1 MARPLRIEYAGAV
14 YHVTSRGNEKKP
26 IFLDEEDRER
36 FLIFLGEL
44 PTRFEVLIHGYVL
57 MGNHYH
63 LLLETLR
70 PNLQKTMQYL
80 NTAYTVFFNRKRSRA
95 GHLLQGRYKAFLIQK
110 DSYLLGVSRYVHTNP
125 VRARMVDLPQEYPWS
140 SYRDYIG
147 TRKREAWLTRE
158 WVLGQFSQNETSA
171 RRRYKKF
178 VEEGMEGAE
187 NPFASLR
194 AGLILG
200 TDTFMEE
207 VKRKVPVKTDHDVP
221 QSRHFADVISCDA
234 VMDFISTR
242 YRIDKHKI
250 VQVGMR
256 DNPARRACLYLLR
269 TLTDMS
275 NSEIADKFQIT
286 HSAVAKASAR
296 FKREMEKTEELRS
309 LVSDCLL
316 LMSNVKV

>member
-14 YHVTSRGNEKKP
+14 YHVTSRGNERKP
-26 IFLDEEDRER
+26 IFLDDEDYER
-36 FLIFLGEL
+36 FLIFLAEL
-44 PTRFEVLIHGYVL
+44 PTRFEVVIHGYVL

-70 PNLQKTMQYL
+70 PNLQRTMQYL
-80 NTAYTVFFNRKRSRA
+80 NTAYTVYFNRKRGRA

-110 DSYLLGVSRYVHTNP
+110 DSYLLGVSRYVHNNP
-125 VRARMVDLPQEYPWS
+125 VRARMVDQPQKYRWS

-158 WVLGQFSQNETSA
+158 WVLAQFSENEASA

-178 VEEGMEGAE
+178 VEEGIEKSE
-187 NPFASLR
+187 NPFASVK

-207 VKRKVPVKTDHDVP
+207 LKRKVPVKTDHDVP
-221 QSRHFADVISCDA
+221 QSRHFSDAIPCDA
-234 VMDFISTR
+234 LIDVVSTR
-242 YRIDKHKI
+242 LGIDKHEI
-250 VQVGMR
+250 TQVGKR

-269 TLTDMS
+269 TLTAMS
-275 NSEIADKFQIT
+275 NGEIAEKFHIS

-296 FKREMEKTEELRS
+296 FKREMKENEELRS
-309 LVSDCLL
+309 LVTDCSL